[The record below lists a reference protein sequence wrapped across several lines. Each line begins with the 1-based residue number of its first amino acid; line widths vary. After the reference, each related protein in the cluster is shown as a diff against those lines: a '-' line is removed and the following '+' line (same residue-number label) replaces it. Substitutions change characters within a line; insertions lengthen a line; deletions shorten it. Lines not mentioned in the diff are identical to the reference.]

1 MASLRTWIEAMVGT
15 AVLAAAVALPA
26 SAAVAGTTAS
36 PRSVAASAASVRP
49 DTATECNPNPL
60 TVVDEC
66 TTVVGTGTYVDSI
79 SGQTFSNVIT
89 DLDNIH
95 IEIYGPGGKIKRCNN
110 FNLGAYGVS
119 PSCLWVNPHPHV
131 HVTTGNYCSRA
142 INSSGSYLS
151 SECVDV
157 KN

>member
-1 MASLRTWIEAMVGT
+1 MISFRTRVG
-15 AVLAAAVALPA
+15 AVVGAAALATALALPA
-26 SAAVAGTTAS
+26 SAAMASTAS
-36 PRSVAASAASVRP
+36 PRPAVASGAGIIP
-49 DTATECNPNPL
+49 NTATECNPNPL

-79 SGQTFSNVIT
+79 SGQTFSNSFG

-95 IEIYGPGGKIKRCNN
+95 IEIYGPGGKIKRCAN
-110 FNLGAYGVS
+110 FDLGPLGVS
-119 PSCLWVNPHPHV
+119 DSCLWVNPHPHV
-131 HVTTGNYCSRA
+131 HVTAGNYCSRA

-157 KN
+157 QK